1 MSNRLTL
8 MCAPN
13 RMTVSGIGVFAMGH

>member
-8 MCAPN
+8 VCAPN
-13 RMTVSGIGVFAMGH
+13 RMTVSEIGVFAMGH